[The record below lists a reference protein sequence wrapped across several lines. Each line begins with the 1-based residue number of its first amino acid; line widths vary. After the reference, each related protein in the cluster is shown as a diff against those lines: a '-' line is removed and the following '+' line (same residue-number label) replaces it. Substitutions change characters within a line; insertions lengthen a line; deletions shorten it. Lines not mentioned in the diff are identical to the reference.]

1 MKFGRRRRQETQL
14 ILTSLID
21 VMFTILLFFM
31 VSTEFVSD
39 KGESAEAGVQVD
51 LPRAN
56 SQMMLDEVK
65 DLRITVTS
73 AGEVSIDGVLLDPDA
88 LRQRLRATAASD
100 PNTLIVLKADS
111 AVVHGKV
118 VEVMDLARDVG
129 LSRLAIATDP
139 KNGAAAP

>member
-1 MKFGRRRRQETQL
+1 MKFGKRRRQETQL

-31 VSTEFVSD
+31 VSTEFVAD
-39 KGESAEAGVQVD
+39 KGKSAEAGVQVD

-65 DLRITVTS
+65 DLRITVTA
-73 AGEVSIDGVLLDPDA
+73 AGEVSIDGALLDRDA
-88 LRQRLRATAASD
+88 LRQRLRATAAQD

-111 AVVHGKV
+111 AAAHGKV

-129 LSRLAIATDP
+129 LARLAIATDP

>member
-1 MKFGRRRRQETQL
+1 MKFGKRRRQETQL

-31 VSTEFVSD
+31 VSTEFVAD
-39 KGESAEAGVQVD
+39 KGKSAEAGVQVD

-65 DLRITVTS
+65 DLRITVTL
-73 AGEVSIDGVLLDPDA
+73 AGEVSIDGAILDHDA
-88 LRQRLRATAASD
+88 LRQRLRATAAQD

-111 AVVHGKV
+111 GVAHGTV

-129 LSRLAIATDP
+129 LARLAIATDP

>member
-1 MKFGRRRRQETQL
+1 MKFGKRRRQETQL
-14 ILTSLID
+14 ILTSFID
-21 VMFTILLFFM
+21 VLFTILLFFM
-31 VSTEFVSD
+31 VSTEFVAD
-39 KGESAEAGVQVD
+39 KGKSAEAGVQVD

-73 AGEVSIDGVLLDPDA
+73 AGEVSIDGAIVDHDA
-88 LRQRLRATAASD
+88 LRQRLRATAAQD

-111 AVVHGKV
+111 AVAHGKV

-129 LSRLAIATDP
+129 LARLAIATDP

>member
-1 MKFGRRRRQETQL
+1 VKFGKRRRQETQL

-31 VSTEFVSD
+31 VSTEFVAD
-39 KGESAEAGVQVD
+39 KGKSAEAGVQVD

-65 DLRITVTS
+65 DLRITVTA
-73 AGEVSIDGVLLDPDA
+73 AGEVSIDGALLDRDA
-88 LRQRLRATAASD
+88 LRQRLRATAAQD

-111 AVVHGKV
+111 AAAHGKV

-129 LSRLAIATDP
+129 LARLAIATDP

>member
-1 MKFGRRRRQETQL
+1 MKFGKRRRQETQL
-14 ILTSLID
+14 VLTSLID
-21 VMFTILLFFM
+21 VLFTILLFFM
-31 VSTEFVSD
+31 VSTQFVSED
-39 KGESAEAGVQVD
+39 GKSAEAGLQVD

-65 DLRITVTS
+65 DLRITVTTT
-73 AGEVSIDGVLLDPDA
+73 GEVSIDGQVYDDDA
-88 LRQRLRATAASD
+88 LRQKLRATAASD

-111 AVVHGKV
+111 AVAHGKV

>member
-1 MKFGRRRRQETQL
+1 MKFGKRRRQETQL

-39 KGESAEAGVQVD
+39 KGKSAEAGVQVD

-65 DLRITVTS
+65 DLRITVTA
-73 AGEVSIDGVLLDPDA
+73 AGEVSIDGAVLDHDA
-88 LRQRLRATAASD
+88 LRQRLRATAAQD
-100 PNTLIVLKADS
+100 PNTLIVLKADA
-111 AVVHGKV
+111 AVAHGKV

-129 LSRLAIATDP
+129 LARLAIATDP
-139 KNGAAAP
+139 KNGAPAP